1 MVAGII
7 SECALVIAAVVIG
20 RLAGVHAFERFR
32 FDALAVAYGVAA
44 TLPPLLLLRWC
55 LRTAWAPMRRLVALV
70 EDRLGPE
77 LAGASTPAIV
87 VLSLLAG
94 LGEEALFRGVMQAG
108 IAERFPAW
116 LGVAGAGLLFGVM
129 HWLTLSYAVLAGL
142 VGMYLGAVFLLSG
155 NLLVPIVAHGLYDI
169 VALSILARRHAGSNA
184 VPAPG

>member
-7 SECALVIAAVVIG
+7 SECALLISAVVIG
-20 RLAGVHAFERFR
+20 RIAGVPAFEHLW
-32 FDALAVAYGVAA
+32 FDAPGLVYGVVA

-55 LRTAWAPMRRLVALV
+55 LRTGWAPMRRLVALV

-108 IAERFPAW
+108 IAGRLPDW
-116 LGVAGAGLLFGVM
+116 LAVAGAGLLFGVM

-142 VGMYLGAVFLLSG
+142 VGMYLGAVFILSG

-169 VALSILARRHAGSNA
+169 VALSILARRHAATNA